1 VTGELPPNSSRV
13 GRENTRG
20 VQKGFLHP
28 MQSEITL
35 TESEALLRARHGDAA
50 AFERLYHLHLP
61 RVYALCLRMEKNP
74 IQAEDMTQET
84 FLAVFRG
91 IRNFRG
97 QSAFTTW
104 LHRVTRNTVLMFFR
118 KKRLKEVS
126 LEGIAERQQEDGPL
140 REWGRPDLHLESIA
154 DRLLLHSAM
163 AKVSATLR
171 KALLLHV
178 VHGYEH
184 QEIAALLG
192 KAPGTSKSRVHKARL
207 HMREA
212 LTNFRRVHPQQTV
225 HAPVGSNHELVTLP
239 SDRDGSICCEPEKRS
254 PKQNVRRSIQG
265 KRVKIFRFPG
275 PHNQPVPKKCPAG
288 TALEK

>member
-1 VTGELPPNSSRV
+1 MLEEGALHEIAQLGAPTAYFRAVISFGPHLNSGNYSRPVTGELPPNSSRV

-20 VQKGFLHP
+20 VQKGFLHR

-50 AFERLYHLHLP
+50 AFECLYNLHLP
-61 RVYALCLRMEKNP
+61 RVYALCLRMAKNP
-74 IQAEDMTQET
+74 TQAEDLTQET

-91 IRNFRG
+91 IRDFRG
-97 QSAFTTW
+97 QSAFSTW

-126 LEGIAERQQEDGPL
+126 LEEIAERQQEDGPL
-140 REWGRPDLHLESIA
+140 REWGKPDLYLESIA
-154 DRLLLHSAM
+154 DRLLLHGAM
-163 AKVSATLR
+163 AKLSATLR
-171 KALLLHV
+171 KALLLHA

-207 HMREA
+207 RMRETLKNYRPA
-212 LTNFRRVHPQQTV
+212 NERKE
-225 HAPVGSNHELVTLP
+225 APH
-239 SDRDGSICCEPEKRS
+239 
-254 PKQNVRRSIQG
+254 G
-265 KRVKIFRFPG
+265 KRNR
-275 PHNQPVPKKCPAG
+275 PVDCF
-288 TALEK
+288 